1 MAAQNERPIII
12 VKKRKKGGGG
22 HHGGAWKVA
31 YADFVTAMM
40 AFFLVMWLVTAVSKD
55 QRAAIFDYF
64 KNPSMEQGKSS
75 KPAPGQM
82 GPGGA
87 STSPIN
93 LGGGL
98 DSPRVRLEKVKDI
111 GATTAVSKTKGTH
124 GKDGGESDQQAKQ
137 QVAEAE
143 HKKLESLMLELREAI
158 SKSQALEPFKDQ
170 LLLDITPEGIR
181 IQIVDAQNRPMFDIG
196 SAHLRDYTQSILHEL
211 APYLSSVPNRI
222 SITGHTDVR
231 PYPGQGYSNW
241 ELSADRAN
249 AARRALV
256 NAGLPDEKIAR
267 VVGLSSSV
275 LFDKQDPQNA
285 INRRISIVIMT
296 KQAEEDALKT
306 DEAKTEPQGPV
317 AAPPLTMPEDAVP
330 VGTAPV
336 GPMPVSAAP
345 ASGTNSVRT
354 SANTAQASSATT
366 AYAAPLASAAPTSA
380 NTAQVGSAAA
390 PATAARTAYATP
402 AAANTAQSGSAAAPA
417 NTTRTAYTTPASAN
431 TAAAPRSAAP
441 PTAAAQAGSST
452 SKAIQAAVAAVKGTT
467 APAK

>member
-1 MAAQNERPIII
+1 MASQNDRPIII
-12 VKKRKKGGGG
+12 VKKKKRAGEG

-82 GPGGA
+82 GPGGS

-93 LGGGL
+93 LGGGM
-98 DSPRVRLEKVKDI
+98 DSPRVRIEKVKDI
-111 GATTAVSKTKGTH
+111 GATTAASKTQGTERKN
-124 GKDGGESDQQAKQ
+124 GAESEEQARERI
-137 QVAEAE
+137 AEAE
-143 HKKLESLMLELREAI
+143 HKKLETLMVELRQAV

-196 SAHLRDYTQSILHEL
+196 SARLRDYTQSILHEL

-222 SITGHTDVR
+222 SITGHTDIR
-231 PYPGQGYSNW
+231 PYPGQGGYSNW

-256 NAGLPDEKIAR
+256 TAGLPDEKIAR

-275 LFDKQDPQNA
+275 LFNKQDPQNA

-306 DEAKTEPQGPV
+306 DTVRTEPEGPV
-317 AAPPLTMPEDAVP
+317 ATPPLAVPEDVVP
-330 VGTAPV
+330 MSAAPV
-336 GPMPVSAAP
+336 GPAP
-345 ASGTNSVRT
+345 IGMAPNT
-354 SANTAQASSATT
+354 ANTAPTAVATST
-366 AYAAPLASAAPTSA
+366 VTAPTSA
-380 NTAQVGSAAA
+380 SPVGTVTVT
-390 PATAARTAYATP
+390 TAAH
-402 AAANTAQSGSAAAPA
+402 
-417 NTTRTAYTTPASAN
+417 
-431 TAAAPRSAAP
+431 
-441 PTAAAQAGSST
+441 
-452 SKAIQAAVAAVKGTT
+452 
-467 APAK
+467 

>member
-1 MAAQNERPIII
+1 MANPEKNARPIII
-12 VKKRKKGGGG
+12 VKRIKKGGGG

-55 QRAAIFDYF
+55 KRAAIFEYF
-64 KNPSMEQGKSS
+64 KNPSMETGKSV

-98 DSPRVRLEKVKDI
+98 DSMRTAAMKRPDI
-111 GATTAVSKTKGTH
+111 GAAPNLPTREQIADPNFDKNNPTKAQT
-124 GKDGGESDQQAKQ
+124 EAQARE
-137 QVAEAE
+137 QVQAAE
-143 HKKLESLMLELREAI
+143 HKKLETLMEELKEAV

-181 IQIVDAQNRPMFDIG
+181 IQIVDAQNRPMFDVG
-196 SAHLRDYTQSILHEL
+196 SARLRDYTQSILHEL
-211 APYLSSVPNRI
+211 TPYLSSVPNRI
-222 SITGHTDVR
+222 SITGHTDIR
-231 PYPGQGYSNW
+231 PYPGQGGYSNW

-256 NAGLPDEKIAR
+256 LAGLPDEKIAR

-275 LFDKQDPQNA
+275 LFDKQDPQNP

-306 DEAKTEPQGPV
+306 DVVSATPAGSQTPIGTD
-317 AAPPLTMPEDAVP
+317 AAPAALP
-330 VGTAPV
+330 
-336 GPMPVSAAP
+336 PVSATP
-345 ASGTNSVRT
+345 
-354 SANTAQASSATT
+354 QASAV
-366 AYAAPLASAAPTSA
+366 PI
-380 NTAQVGSAAA
+380 
-390 PATAARTAYATP
+390 RTASSP
-402 AAANTAQSGSAAAPA
+402 SG
-417 NTTRTAYTTPASAN
+417 
-431 TAAAPRSAAP
+431 
-441 PTAAAQAGSST
+441 
-452 SKAIQAAVAAVKGTT
+452 
-467 APAK
+467 